1 MTRKFILV
9 ALVAALA
16 ETHARAAPNYDVL
29 HHAQRTKR
37 DTTGRDFDLIDA
49 NGDGAITAHEL
60 AALTSMRGQP
70 TPRQMRVY
78 QGMYVS
84 QINSLMLFLI
94 LSGST
99 RIKLP

>member
-1 MTRKFILV
+1 MNRKFILI

-29 HHAQRTKR
+29 HHAQRAKR

-49 NGDGAITAHEL
+49 NGDGAITADEL

-78 QGMYVS
+78 QGMYPRF
-84 QINSLMLFLI
+84 IHAFLNS
-94 LSGST
+94 
-99 RIKLP
+99 